1 MRAAMP
7 FLDPADSP
15 EVEADWRE
23 AVTAAFNDGSLYWI
37 PSAVVDKYFLEGKC
51 PRCKHSMD
59 QVHRI
64 GTYLTELNVRAGG
77 ASRRETHET
86 IRTAIVCNCEPD
98 EGPHKDKTLG
108 CGYAPSIEVD
118 VPNPTQEW
126 RLSTPLPAVGPAAKS
141 DRDYWDGLALKA
153 EREQLKAVQDSA
165 TKWTAI
171 TGTLLGLFGTVAFAT
186 GLSAIED
193 PADAWLPTVVRAA
206 TTVAFLLILY
216 GTWSLAKAAG
226 GLNLKYYADGFDG
239 VRLEQETTKR
249 VVTAKRELDNGRKA
263 ALYGT
268 LIVLIGTA
276 VIFWCNK
283 TPPSVSK
290 VAGVT
295 TNGQIVCGEL
305 QSNGS
310 TTTIGASTTP
320 VTNIVTVTK
329 CPGS

>member
-1 MRAAMP
+1 MIMRAAMP

-193 PADAWLPTVVRAA
+193 PADRMAADSCTRRHHSGIPTYPVR
-206 TTVAFLLILY
+206 
-216 GTWSLAKAAG
+216 
-226 GLNLKYYADGFDG
+226 D
-239 VRLEQETTKR
+239 
-249 VVTAKRELDNGRKA
+249 VVTGEGCRRTESQVLRRRFRRGPPGAGDHEARSHRQEGARQRPQG
-263 ALYGT
+263 GT
-268 LIVLIGTA
+268 LWDAYRPDRHSRDLLVQQDAT
-276 VIFWCNK
+276 F
-283 TPPSVSK
+283 
-290 VAGVT
+290 GVQ
-295 TNGQIVCGEL
+295 GRWGHDERSDRL
-305 QSNGS
+305 R
-310 TTTIGASTTP
+310 
-320 VTNIVTVTK
+320 
-329 CPGS
+329 